1 MCLFSF
7 SKATGN
13 VTVAS
18 TATNELC
25 PGDCNGTIATMVS
38 GGSGNYTYSWSPG
51 GQTTPNL
58 AALCAG
64 QYIVQVTDS
73 GVGATSTI
81 YLEDFDSIVQTWTLN
96 VVSGVNGADS
106 NFWVINDN
114 EGGVAPTGCGTAN
127 NGDNTLHITSVF
139 NPAGGAAYN
148 AGGLCGI
155 LPPPFGGCPQTSLRA
170 ESPAISTIGNSNLN
184 LSFDFISAGDA
195 LLDNASVFYN
205 DGSGWT
211 LLTASVKSLC
221 CGSVPCVGGVQ
232 GEWTSYS
239 MALPA
244 SCNNI
249 PNLRIGINW
258 ENNDDT
264 TGTDPSVAI
273 NNVRITSASAVVCV
287 VSDTINITTLSTPI
301 NANLTSVNPGCG
313 LANGSITAN
322 YLSGGIPPFSY
333 QLNANPVQTGNVF
346 SNLSSG
352 PYSVRII
359 DSLGCDTTIVTTLS
373 TPSGNFVYNIS
384 AIQPGCTSPNG
395 SITINVTSG
404 SNPPYQYSINS
415 GAYNSNPSYTNLV
428 AGNYT
433 LSIRDTVGC
442 DTTFTYN
449 LAATFGF
456 LVDTFSVNIKNV
468 TCSSNSVCPN
478 PAKIDSSVFCPA
490 VVIPV
495 CGCDGVTYNNSCEAQ
510 SFGGVTVWVPGVC
523 GTVPTPV
530 VGSDGAITG
539 IAVVAGTG
547 TPPFTFAWYNA
558 VGMLVG
564 NNIDLYAQPVG
575 NYTLIV
581 TDSAGCI
588 DTVGPY
594 SILQN
599 PNPVINSSMVN
610 ITDAAC
616 GASNG
621 SIMGLT
627 ATGQAPLTFTWT
639 NTIGDTVGNAANL
652 TGMPQGAYTV
662 TVADQGCCTASAGPF
677 LIASA
682 GGATIDTSLM
692 IINGSQCDTI
702 LGSVSGLQVSGGVS
716 PYTFQW
722 TNMTGVVGNM
732 LNLAG
737 VVAGQYTLTVTD
749 STNCASSIIVNVP
762 GNVPIVVDTSAL
774 VIIDISCSNNRGSV
788 SGTLVSGGNPPY
800 TIKWTNLGTG
810 ATESDSIDLST
821 ISPGSYMFEVKDADS
836 CSAILGPFTIQQ
848 LSTPLQVTLDVVD
861 ASCNLPNGQINI
873 NITGGN
879 EPYSVAWSHDT
890 TVTDTFANNLPAG
903 PYTLTIYDADSCS
916 TVVSTSIGNAGGVT
930 ITMPDEIS
938 IQLGFGGEVI
948 VTQVVPN
955 NNVIYQWSP
964 DDDLSCNDCPF
975 PIASPTRSTWYYLQ
989 VTDTATGC
997 IGLDSVLVRVLD
1009 ADYFIEFPNAFTP
1022 NEDVANDFFYPR
1034 YFGVDDYQFSIFD
1047 RWGEEVFGSTNL
1059 LDRWDGTFKG
1069 RKLNPTV
1076 FVWTVQGSFV
1086 NGKTFNKSGSVTLI
1100 R

>member
-1 MCLFSF
+1 L
-7 SKATGN
+7 GN
-13 VTVAS
+13 
-18 TATNELC
+18 
-25 PGDCNGTIATMVS
+25 
-38 GGSGNYTYSWSPG
+38 
-51 GQTTPNL
+51 
-58 AALCAG
+58 
-64 QYIVQVTDS
+64 
-73 GVGATSTI
+73 
-81 YLEDFDSIVQTWTLN
+81 
-96 VVSGVNGADS
+96 
-106 NFWVINDN
+106 NDN
-114 EGGVAPTGCGTAN
+114 EGGVLPPGCGLPN

-155 LPPPFGGCPQTSLRA
+155 LAPPLGGCPETSLRA
-170 ESPAISTIGNSNLN
+170 ESPNISTIGNSNLN

-195 LLDNASVFYN
+195 LLDNASVYYD

-211 LLTASVKSLC
+211 LLTASIKSLC

-232 GEWTSYS
+232 GEWTSYT

-258 ENNDDT
+258 ENNDDAA
-264 TGTDPSVAI
+264 GTDPSVAI
-273 NNVRITSASAVVCV
+273 NNVRITSTSAVVCV
-287 VSDTINITTLSTPI
+287 VTDTVDIITLSTPI

-313 LANGSITAN
+313 VANGSITAN

-384 AIQPGCTSPNG
+384 ANQPGCTSPNG

-415 GAYNSNPSYTNLV
+415 GAYNSNPSYANLV
-428 AGNYT
+428 AGNFT

-468 TCSSNSVCPN
+468 TCSSNSVCPD
-478 PAKIDSSVFCPA
+478 PAKIDSSVICPA

-510 SFGGVTVWVPGVC
+510 SLGGVTIWVPGVC
-523 GTVPTPV
+523 GGSIPTPV
-530 VGSDGAITG
+530 IGADGAITG
-539 IAVVAGTG
+539 LSIVAGTG

-558 VGMLVG
+558 GGMLVG
-564 NNIDLYAQPVG
+564 NDIDLLAQPVG
-575 NYTLIV
+575 NYTLVV
-581 TDSAGCI
+581 TDTAGCI

-599 PNPVINSSMVN
+599 PNPIINTSIVN
-610 ITDAAC
+610 ITDASC
-616 GASNG
+616 GASIG
-621 SIMGLT
+621 SIAGLS
-627 ATGQAPLTFTWT
+627 ATGQAPLTYTWT

-652 TGMPQGAYTV
+652 TNMPQGAYTI
-662 TVADQGCCTASAGPF
+662 TVSDQGCCTASAGPF

-737 VVAGQYTLTVTD
+737 VVAGQYTFTVTD

-762 GNVPIVVDTSAL
+762 GNVSIVVDTTNL
-774 VIIDISCSNNRGSV
+774 TVLDISCSNSRGGV
-788 SGTLVSGGNPPY
+788 SGIVVSGGNPPY
-800 TIKWTNLGTG
+800 TYRWFNLGTG
-810 ATESDSIDLST
+810 VTESDSIDLVT
-821 ISPGSYMFEVKDADS
+821 QNPGGYMFEVKDADS
-836 CSAILGPFTIQQ
+836 CSVILGPFAIQQ
-848 LSTPLQVTLDVVD
+848 LSTPLQVLANVVD
-861 ASCNLPNGQINI
+861 AACNLPNGQISLAI
-873 NITGGN
+873 SGGN
-879 EPYSVAWSHDT
+879 GPYTVGWSNDST
-890 TVTDTFANNLPAG
+890 YTDTFANNLPPG
-903 PYTLTIYDADSCS
+903 PYTLTIYDSDSCS
-916 TVVSTSIGNAGGVT
+916 TLINTTVGNNGGVS
-930 ITMPDEIS
+930 ITMPNEIT

-955 NNVIYQWSP
+955 NNVIYEWNP
-964 DDDLSCNDCPF
+964 NENLSCYNCPF
-975 PIASPTRSTWYYLQ
+975 PLASPERTTWYYLQ

-997 IGLDSVLVRVLD
+997 IALDSVLVIVLD
-1009 ADYFIEFPNAFTP
+1009 GDYFVEFPNAFTP
-1022 NEDVANDFFYPR
+1022 NADVANDFFYPR
-1034 YFGVDDYQFSIFD
+1034 QFGVDDYELAIFD
-1047 RWGEEVFGSTNL
+1047 RWGEEVFFSTDVI
-1059 LDRWDGTFKG
+1059 DRWDGTFKG
-1069 RKLNPTV
+1069 RLLNPAV